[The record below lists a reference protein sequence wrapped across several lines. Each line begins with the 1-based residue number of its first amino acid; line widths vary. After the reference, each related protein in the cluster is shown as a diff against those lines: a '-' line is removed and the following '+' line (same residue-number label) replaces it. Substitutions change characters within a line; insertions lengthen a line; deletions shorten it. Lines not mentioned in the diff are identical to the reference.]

1 MENATF
7 IWVVVGAGIGWMI
20 AQVLLIFFQNEIFA
34 FIDRLV
40 AKGSQSVR
48 TVMKTPNGGSEPT
61 ERR

>member
-40 AKGSQSVR
+40 AKVR
-48 TVMKTPNGGSEPT
+48 RACGLS
-61 ERR
+61 